1 LFRPSLLSLLSE
13 RAIALCFHFSYV
25 YYVAKVQE
33 YGCFVRLEGV
43 EKCRDGLAHAS
54 TYVGGEAPSAG
65 VKLWCK
71 VLSVS
76 HDSGQQR
83 IALSLNL
90 VDQRTGSIIEPS
102 N

>member
-1 LFRPSLLSLLSE
+1 MSQ
-13 RAIALCFHFSYV
+13 
-25 YYVAKVQE
+25 VQE

-54 TYVGGEAPSAG
+54 TYVDGEAPSAG

-71 VLSVS
+71 VLSIS
-76 HDSGQQR
+76 KDSGQQR

-90 VDQRTGSIIEPS
+90 VDQRTGWTSTDSVKYLHVAIFLVLILMHVK
-102 N
+102 NKVF